1 MWTLLGEPARLFE
14 KRMFMIDISV
24 QIQLLCTSFMLLLIP
39 WAQANKTPARRLI
52 TAIPC
57 LGALIPALSHL
68 FHRPILAPIRETHL
82 DALTLPLGMFVIISC
97 VIFWR
102 RGRMAL

>member
-1 MWTLLGEPARLFE
+1 MN
-14 KRMFMIDISV
+14 DISI

-57 LGALIPALSHL
+57 LGASVPALSLL
-68 FHRPILAPIRETHL
+68 FHRPILAPISETHL
-82 DALTLPLGMFVIISC
+82 DALTLPLGMFLIINC

-102 RGRMAL
+102 RVRVAP